1 MEWAACCTF
10 RSLDGV
16 CGLISRFIKLSSS
29 TSRRLCRT
37 RFWEGAD
44 LCVSSP
50 SLHGQ
55 ICILHICSFTWLTAD
70 FPSWWGHADFR
81 HETKTPKWALS
92 RHPPEHPGACQISSV
107 LTQFARKGSA
117 RGGLCA
123 LPPHSLAAQR
133 WRPRPT
139 WPRSALV
146 SSRAVHALPS
156 QGTKVFHRLAFSSAG
171 TITLVCGLRD
181 ARRCLL

>member
-1 MEWAACCTF
+1 MEWAACCAF

-16 CGLISRFIKLSSS
+16 CGLITRFIKLNSS

-55 ICILHICSFTWLTAD
+55 IRILHICGFTWLTAD

-81 HETKTPKWALS
+81 HETKTPKWTLS
-92 RHPPEHPGACQISSV
+92 RHTPEHPGACQISSV

-123 LPPHSLAAQR
+123 PPLTTAL
-133 WRPRPT
+133 RPQGGPVPPGRTLRLSILGLCVPCPVRA
-139 WPRSALV
+139 PRSSTGWR
-146 SSRAVHALPS
+146 SS
-156 QGTKVFHRLAFSSAG
+156 Q
-171 TITLVCGLRD
+171 
-181 ARRCLL
+181 